1 MSKKINSKKS
11 KNSNKPLAL
20 ITGASSGIG
29 LATAR
34 RLASDGYSLVLV
46 ARRLDVLKQ
55 VKAKLE
61 KDFVGCQVQVFKV
74 DLADRKAVL
83 AWQKGNQKLI
93 SKIDALVNN
102 AGMAKGT
109 DKIQDLK
116 WDDAEVMIDV
126 NVKGL
131 LSFSLP
137 IVKAMAEK
145 SSGHVVN
152 LGSVAGR
159 WAYAGGAVYCATKF
173 AVRALSEAMRQDLI
187 GRNVR
192 VTNIEPGMVNTE
204 FSTVRLGNKN
214 LADKVYENMTPLSGD
229 DIAESISWCLNQP
242 KHVNVQELVIYP
254 TDQAHL
260 GMVHRRN

>member
-152 LGSVAGR
+152 LDRKSV
-159 WAYAGGAVYCATKF
+159 V
-173 AVRALSEAMRQDLI
+173 
-187 GRNVR
+187 
-192 VTNIEPGMVNTE
+192 
-204 FSTVRLGNKN
+204 
-214 LADKVYENMTPLSGD
+214 
-229 DIAESISWCLNQP
+229 
-242 KHVNVQELVIYP
+242 
-254 TDQAHL
+254 
-260 GMVHRRN
+260 